1 MFEALMPLLV
11 LDERRFASG
20 SLGRN
25 AEAHAEIQRR
35 YAREELGWEVW
46 GMSPCVSPTLGDYA
60 EFGVPPLGV
69 RGYAPGVVTPHASAL
84 ALAVAP
90 EAAAANLRRLAEI
103 HDVYGEWGFYDAV
116 DPDSGQVAH
125 AYLALDQTMTL
136 IALANRL
143 RAGRIQELFA
153 SDPISARAVPVIGQE
168 SFFD

>member
-11 LDERRFASG
+11 LDERRFAPG

-46 GMSPCVSPTLGDYA
+46 GMSPCVSPALGDYA
-60 EFGVPPLGV
+60 EFGVPPLGM

-84 ALAVAP
+84 ALSVAP
-90 EAAAANLRRLAEI
+90 EQAAANLRRLAER
-103 HDVYGEWGFYDAV
+103 HEVYGEWGFYDAV

-125 AYLALDQTMTL
+125 AYLALDQAMTL
-136 IALANRL
+136 IALTNRL

-153 SDPISARAVPVIGQE
+153 SDPISARAVPVIGEE